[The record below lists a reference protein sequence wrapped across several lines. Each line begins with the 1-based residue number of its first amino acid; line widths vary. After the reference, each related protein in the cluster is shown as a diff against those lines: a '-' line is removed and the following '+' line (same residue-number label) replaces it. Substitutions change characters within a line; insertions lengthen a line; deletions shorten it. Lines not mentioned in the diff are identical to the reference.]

1 MRMLSANMC
10 LSHRLTHRTETSDSD
25 TKEVTLE
32 NTDFQAAKDRVRE
45 RLNKFTA
52 KAFQM
57 LPKMDKPRILD
68 VGCGSGVP
76 TMKLAELS
84 NGHITA
90 LDIDQD
96 AIDRLKRKITESGLS
111 GRVKAIRG
119 SMLDIDL
126 PKESFD
132 VVWAEGSINHI
143 GFKRGLTEW
152 GQFLKPKGCLA
163 VHDEKDN
170 LNHKLDEIPP
180 CGYELLGYF
189 NLDEQTWK
197 KEYYFPIQRLI
208 NETRSKH
215 GGDRDMLALVDKEQ
229 QEIDLFKKNPARC
242 CSVFF
247 VMRKR

>member
-1 MRMLSANMC
+1 MN
-10 LSHRLTHRTETSDSD
+10 
-25 TKEVTLE
+25 K
-32 NTDFQAAKDRVRE
+32 TDFETAKDRVRE
-45 RLNKFTA
+45 RLTKFTT

-76 TMKLAELS
+76 TLKLAELS
-84 NGHITA
+84 KGHVTA
-90 LDIDQD
+90 LDIDEN
-96 AIDRLKRKITESGLS
+96 AIDRLNRKIKESGLS
-111 GRVKAIRG
+111 GRVKAIG
-119 SMLDIDL
+119 LSMSDMDF

-132 VVWAEGSINHI
+132 IIWAEGSIDCI

-152 GQFLKPKGCLA
+152 GRFLKPGGCVA
-163 VHDEKDN
+163 VHDHN
-170 LNHKLDEIPP
+170 SHLPQKLSDISA

-197 KEYYFPIQRLI
+197 KEYFFPMQRLI
-208 NETRSKH
+208 NETRSSH
-215 GGDRDMLALVDKEQ
+215 ASDRSMLALLDKEQ
-229 QEIDLFKKNPARC
+229 KEIDVFKTDPASC